1 MAQATPYTPTTDFS
15 EDERDNVGGR
25 STILT
30 ADLDAELAAISTSI
44 NALIANVALNQRDDG
59 NIRDGR
65 VKLFTLSSEVLA
77 VLVSYGAT
85 PRGNWQT
92 ATLYNFKD
100 LVVQGGNTYMAVVP
114 HVSGVFA
121 TDLAAQKWILFSL
134 GASPGAT
141 QVSFTPTATL
151 SATNVQTAIDE
162 ADTENRALSAAI
174 VANLANSANVVLGD
188 ALIAVKNPAAGGVAR
203 TQHDKNLDW
212 VCANDFGVIGNGTA
226 NDTAAMQAVHDAYF
240 NVYYRAGYYKTT
252 GKIQLRPGARIQGE
266 SAGQTVFVLQADM
279 GAELDALFECKV
291 AAANFDTQQ
300 AGVTVRDVSIIG
312 DAHFGHG
319 FLLQNIRFPIFD
331 NVWINNFV
339 GAALLI
345 DYAEEGHFDFL
356 NVNNCGRTAGNAN
369 VTADT
374 TYGQITFHR
383 SANAVPGVSSNFLRF
398 NGCTIAN
405 GKCSGDIM
413 VKSSSPS
420 RIYFNDCQSEVS
432 GASIGNRD
440 WLIGG
445 NMGGIFFFKNN
456 DVVNYRNCFD
466 KVHFMEIYATD
477 NRVTNSTK
485 YYVGAN
491 GSGTYVGKG
500 NRTNGAIDYV
510 SINAFDA
517 VNDTYGAASFQFI
530 FNVSLVGCRMDSL
543 LVSDVSGG
551 PSLRVVASQIIGNV
565 TVNDFPYNGLFAFN
579 LIGGNSS
586 LANCLVF
593 GNRITGTD
601 TQNTATTQ
609 VPRKPVTNASSAAA
623 MTLPVNSDL
632 IFVNGTTTVTSIANP
647 APFAGRTITLLF
659 NGALTFTKGSNLFLA
674 SNFVT
679 TSNDT
684 ITLVGDGTNFYEIGR
699 SVN

>member
-1 MAQATPYTPTTDFS
+1 MA
-15 EDERDNVGGR
+15 G
-25 STILT
+25 
-30 ADLDAELAAISTSI
+30 
-44 NALIANVALNQRDDG
+44 
-59 NIRDGR
+59 
-65 VKLFTLSSEVLA
+65 
-77 VLVSYGAT
+77 
-85 PRGNWQT
+85 
-92 ATLYNFKD
+92 
-100 LVVQGGNTYMAVVP
+100 
-114 HVSGVFA
+114 
-121 TDLAAQKWILFSL
+121 
-134 GASPGAT
+134 
-141 QVSFTPTATL
+141 
-151 SATNVQTAIDE
+151 
-162 ADTENRALSAAI
+162 
-174 VANLANSANVVLGD
+174 
-188 ALIAVKNPAAGGVAR
+188 
-203 TQHDKNLDW
+203 
-212 VCANDFGVIGNGTA
+212 
-226 NDTAAMQAVHDAYF
+226 
-240 NVYYRAGYYKTT
+240 
-252 GKIQLRPGARIQGE
+252 
-266 SAGQTVFVLQADM
+266 
-279 GAELDALFECKV
+279 ELDSFFECKV

-339 GAALLI
+339 GSALLI

-356 NVNNCGRTAGNAN
+356 NVNNCGRTSGNPN

-383 SANAVPGVSSNFLRF
+383 SANAVPAVSSNFLRF

-413 VKSSSPS
+413 VKASSPS
-420 RIYFNDCQSEVS
+420 RIYFNDCQSEIS

-440 WLIGG
+440 WFIGS

-491 GSGTYVGKG
+491 GTGAYTGKG

-517 VNDTYGAASFQFI
+517 VNDTFGAASFQYL

-543 LVSDVSGG
+543 LVNDVSGT
-551 PSLRVVASQIIGNV
+551 PSLRVVACQITGNV
-565 TVNDFPYNGLFAFN
+565 TVNDFPYNGLIAFN
-579 LIGGNSS
+579 VIGGNAS

-593 GNRITGTD
+593 GNRVSGTD

-609 VPRKPVTNASSAAA
+609 VPRKPVTNATAAAA
-623 MTLPVNSDL
+623 MTLPINSDV
-632 IFVNGTTTVTSIANP
+632 IFVNGTTTITSIANP
-647 APFAGRTITLLF
+647 GPFAGRLITLVF
-659 NGALTFTKGSNLFLA
+659 NNTVTVTKGNNLLIN
-674 SNFVT
+674 SNFAAT
-679 TSNDT
+679 AEDT
-684 ITLVGDGTNFYEIGR
+684 LTLVGDSINLRVHAER
-699 SVN
+699 